1 MRRCGREK
9 LRQNSLDMKT
19 KYVFLAGLGA
29 LALFCF
35 LLLSNAPAVP
45 EKTAGMPADT
55 PQRDTCD
62 DSDANPRC
70 CFRDM
75 PQQLTADMVIAGP
88 GEPGE
93 RLAVRGYVYQADGK
107 TPYPNVLL
115 YAYHTDKR
123 GIYAKKGDETGIRR
137 WHGRLHGWC
146 RTDERG
152 HYSISTIKPAS
163 YPDSRN
169 PAHIHVVVQ
178 EPDGSEPYYIND
190 MVFSDDPYVDE
201 RYRAGEKRGK
211 GGSGILKLVKDR
223 QGLWESKRLIVL
235 E

>member
-1 MRRCGREK
+1 
-9 LRQNSLDMKT
+9 MKT
-19 KYVFLAGLGA
+19 KYVLLAGLSA
-29 LALFCF
+29 LALLRFSLF
-35 LLLSNAPAVP
+35 THDPAS
-45 EKTAGMPADT
+45 AGKAVGPPAAT
-55 PQRDTCD
+55 LARDTCD

-75 PQQLTADMVIAGP
+75 PSVLNPDMVIAGP
-88 GEPGE
+88 DEPGE
-93 RLAVRGYVYQADGK
+93 RIAVRGYVYKSDGK

-115 YAYHTDKR
+115 YAYHTDQR
-123 GIYAKKGDETGIRR
+123 GVYAKKGDETGIRR

-146 RTDERG
+146 RSDERG

-163 YPDSRN
+163 YPNSRN

-178 EPDGSEPYYIND
+178 EPDGSEPYYLND
-190 MVFSDDPYVDE
+190 IVFSGDPYIDE
-201 RYRAGEKRGK
+201 RYRAGEKSGK

-223 QGLWESKRLIVL
+223 QGVWESKRLIVL